1 MKDIV
6 RSVLFLTLMLTSCS
20 AIPTP
25 PASQSTV
32 PQSVSPASPSETFT
46 IPTATALLTLPATTE
61 SPLPLSTTAV
71 PDSRPISTLAT
82 PHIDQGP
89 DGPITQ
95 VPDTQNCGYQW
106 AYQDLPEL
114 SSSFQQSLQALQPE
128 AQGTAF
134 AYGENCILPDGSIG
148 RFLPMETDFN
158 VTLQA
163 SDLNNESEL
172 GDWIIKVMQ
181 VITEI
186 PPEQIV
192 GPQPGRVSLT
202 FQSGAEQKI
211 INFYI
216 NQYQGLPP
224 GLSPVEIFQALQMPQ

>member
-172 GDWIIKVMQ
+172 GDWIVKVMQ

>member
-1 MKDIV
+1 MQDIV
-6 RSVLFLTLMLTSCS
+6 RSVLFLTLILTSCS

-172 GDWIIKVMQ
+172 GDWIVKVMQ